1 MLVNKDQSPSML
13 LLDFAENG
21 ANWSASDLR
30 NILSKIA
37 PNLPEVLLIK
47 ALDIASELEEGWDR
61 ADMVAILAAYLPVSL
76 MPKALDIVDGVYGF
90 GKDDGDYDY
99 NRAKALIKLA
109 AHVPDYLML
118 RVLELAYQ
126 TQDESARIMALTG
139 LIPYLPDILPEVV
152 VLGRHISDEDS
163 RIYSLIKLLPYLPDL
178 VPEIL
183 LAIRDCKDI
192 SDYPL
197 YKESTQ
203 AVSLVNLT
211 PYLPDH
217 LLPEAAKIALRIIDK
232 SFRLQ
237 ALTALVIRLPELRS
251 EALSL
256 ARGIENGYERVEAM
270 AKLSVSL
277 PDIDS
282 EVLEIISSIQDD
294 LTRCRSLKNSL
305 QYLPKH
311 CLPVVLK
318 MTREFQSQAYKS
330 WVLVALINHAPQGLL
345 SEICE
350 LVNEL
355 EDEALRNRM
364 LKLVADRISPS
375 DTKISTTA
383 N

>member
-1 MLVNKDQSPSML
+1 MSVDKDQSPSML

-21 ANWSASDLR
+21 VNWSASDFR

-37 PNLPEVLLIK
+37 AHLTEELLIK
-47 ALDIASELEEGWDR
+47 ALDITSELEQAWDR
-61 ADMVAILAAYLPVSL
+61 ADMVEILAAYLPANL
-76 MPKALDIVDGVYGF
+76 MPIALNILDGVHGV
-90 GKDDGDYDY
+90 GKDGGDYDY
-99 NRAKALIKLA
+99 DRAIALIKLA
-109 AHVPDYLML
+109 AYVPEHLMPHVLD
-118 RVLELAYQ
+118 LAYQ
-126 TQDESARIMALTG
+126 TQDESARILALTG
-139 LIPYLPDILPEVV
+139 LIQYLPDILPEVV
-152 VLGRHISDEDS
+152 ALGRQISDDAN
-163 RIYSLIKLLPYLPDL
+163 RLYILIKILPYLPDL

-183 LAIRDCKDI
+183 LAIHDCKDI
-192 SDYPL
+192 PECPL
-197 YKESTQ
+197 YKESAQ

-217 LLPEAAKIALRIIDK
+217 LLPEAAKIALRIIDTK
-232 SFRLQ
+232 FRLQ
-237 ALTALVIRLPELRS
+237 ALTALVIKLPELRS

-256 ARGIENGYERVEAM
+256 AQGIENGYERVEAM

-282 EVLEIISSIQDD
+282 EVLEIINSIQDD

-311 CLPVVLK
+311 CLPAVLK

-330 WVLVALINHAPQGLL
+330 WILVALIDHAPQDLL

-355 EDEALRNRM
+355 EDTALQNRM
-364 LKLVADRISPS
+364 LKLVANRISQS